1 MMNLRTIDLNLLVI
15 FDCLMREKHVTR
27 AAQKVP
33 MSQPAMSSALS
44 RLRLL
49 FADELFI
56 RIHGQM
62 EPTPRALEISAGV
75 TKILK
80 EAERLMM
87 SEVAFDPERSAL
99 SFVGRMADLLGLLL
113 LPDLLCTVTSQ
124 APGIKINITHT
135 PVDKTIPALEDGDLD
150 FIISSQLRHTSG
162 IISEPVI
169 TDRLVCVMREDH
181 PLSDAPLNLSKFLS
195 ASHLHVATTSADV
208 RFVDDILAGKHL
220 SRNIAVTIPHWL
232 TLPFVLAKTDLISVV
247 SEKMAS
253 TPHFSGLQKMALP
266 FDSPPFSWNLYWHKR
281 DANNVAH
288 LWLREQVY
296 RVCKTI

>member
-1 MMNLRTIDLNLLVI
+1 MNLRSIDLNLLVI
-15 FDCLMREKHVTR
+15 FDTLMREKHVTR

-33 MSQPAMSSALS
+33 MSQPAISSALS

-56 RIHGQM
+56 RVNGQM
-62 EPTPRALEISAGV
+62 EPTPRALEISIGV

-87 SEVAFDPERSAL
+87 SEVTFEPHKSTL
-99 SFVGRMADLLGLLL
+99 SFSGRMADLMGFML
-113 LPDLLCTVTSQ
+113 LPDLLSSVTNH
-124 APGIKINITHT
+124 APGMKINIEHT
-135 PVDKTIPALEDGDLD
+135 PIDKTIPALEDGDLD
-150 FIISSQLRHTSG
+150 FVVSSQLRHTSG

-169 TDRLVCVMREDH
+169 TDRLVCVMRRDH
-181 PLSDAPLNLSKFLS
+181 PLSDGPLTMANFLS
-195 ASHLHVATTSADV
+195 ASHLHVATSSTDV
-208 RFVDDILAGKHL
+208 RFVDDVLSGKRL

-253 TPHFSGLQKMALP
+253 TAHFSRLKRVELP
-266 FDSPPFSWNLYWHKR
+266 FEAPPFCWNLYWHKR
-281 DANNVAH
+281 DVNNVAH
-288 LWLREQVY
+288 LWLREQIIK
-296 RVCKTI
+296 VCKAI

>member
-1 MMNLRTIDLNLLVI
+1 MNLRSIDLNLLVI
-15 FDCLMREKHVTR
+15 FDTLMREKHVTR

-56 RIHGQM
+56 RVNGQM
-62 EPTPRALEISAGV
+62 EPTPRALEISIGV

-87 SEVAFDPERSAL
+87 SEVTFEPQKSML
-99 SFVGRMADLLGLLL
+99 SFSGRMADLLGFML
-113 LPDLLCTVTSQ
+113 LPDFLSSVTSQ
-124 APGIKINITHT
+124 APGMKINIEHT
-135 PVDKTIPALEDGDLD
+135 PIDKTIPALEDGNLD
-150 FIISSQLRHTSG
+150 FVVSSQLRHTSG

-169 TDRLVCVMREDH
+169 TDRLVCVMRRDH
-181 PLSDAPLNLSKFLS
+181 PLSAAPLTMANFLS
-195 ASHLHVATTSADV
+195 TSHLHVATSSADV
-208 RFVDDILAGKHL
+208 RFVDDVLSGKRL

-253 TPHFSGLQKMALP
+253 TAHFSGLNRVALP
-266 FDSPPFSWNLYWHKR
+266 FEAPPFSWNLYWHKR
-281 DANNVAH
+281 DVNNVAH
-288 LWLREQVY
+288 LWLREQIFKA
-296 RVCKTI
+296 CKAI

>member
-1 MMNLRTIDLNLLVI
+1 MNLRSIDLNLLVI
-15 FDCLMREKHVTR
+15 FDTLMREKHVTR

-56 RIHGQM
+56 RVNGQM
-62 EPTPRALEISAGV
+62 EPTPRALEISIGV

-87 SEVAFDPERSAL
+87 SEVTFEPHKSTL
-99 SFVGRMADLLGLLL
+99 SFSGRMADLMGFML
-113 LPDLLCTVTSQ
+113 LPDLLSSVTNH
-124 APGIKINITHT
+124 APGMKINIEHT
-135 PVDKTIPALEDGDLD
+135 PIDKTIPALEDGDLD
-150 FIISSQLRHTSG
+150 FVVSSQLRHTSG

-169 TDRLVCVMREDH
+169 TDRLVCVMRRDH
-181 PLSDAPLNLSKFLS
+181 PLSDGPLTMANFLS
-195 ASHLHVATTSADV
+195 ASHLHVATSSTDV
-208 RFVDDILAGKHL
+208 RFVDDVLSGKRL

-247 SEKMAS
+247 SENMAS
-253 TPHFSGLQKMALP
+253 TAHFSRL
-266 FDSPPFSWNLYWHKR
+266 
-281 DANNVAH
+281 
-288 LWLREQVY
+288 
-296 RVCKTI
+296 